1 MSNDNYGQSF
11 SWLMNYCPNEQ
22 PWKCH
27 REYQCRT
34 AKSWFILSDLKSSLE
49 SGRSNTSISEMSK
62 PKSRKFVICSG
73 SQNLVDKQQNLGSL
87 HQTPMLELSSFCQ
100 LVIVYTGYC
109 CYFMN
114 FYLLKPSIPT

>member
-1 MSNDNYGQSF
+1 MSNGNYGKSF
-11 SWLMNYCPNEQ
+11 SGLMNYCPTAQ

-34 AKSWFILSDLKSSLE
+34 AKSWFIFSDLKSTLE
-49 SGRSNTSISEMSK
+49 SGWSKTSIPEISK
-62 PKSRKFVICSG
+62 PKFRKFVICSG
-73 SQNLVDKQQNLGSL
+73 SQNLVYEQQNLSSL
-87 HQTPMLELSSFCQ
+87 HQIPMLELSSFCQ
-100 LVIVYTGYC
+100 LVIVFTGYC